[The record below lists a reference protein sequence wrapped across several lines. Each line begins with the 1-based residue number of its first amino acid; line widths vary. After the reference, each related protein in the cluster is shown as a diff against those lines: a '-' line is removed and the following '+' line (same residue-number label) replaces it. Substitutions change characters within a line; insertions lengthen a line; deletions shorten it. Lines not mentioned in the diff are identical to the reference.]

1 MILEAL
7 KNTDNILRLRF
18 TENDIVHVKYI
29 VLQEFD
35 VIHSDTFEVS
45 SSGNIKTLF
54 IEGKGEVTVIFLE
67 INNTFSNKVAKIKVN
82 QLVSEESKEPE
93 VTQALDDIKNAFSG
107 VDQEDPSLLFETFG
121 RGMSKL
127 FSMNNVSE
135 KLNQI
140 KIENSLPSTLKV
152 QIRKKNEQR

>member
-45 SSGNIKTLF
+45 SSGNIKTLL